1 MSLVDLG
8 KRLLDAS
15 RRGDTEEVRVLMTNG
30 APFTTDWLGTSP
42 LHMAAQYGHL
52 ETAEVLLR
60 AGISRDARTKV
71 DRTPLHVAAQQGHL
85 EIVELL
91 LQHGADVDA
100 KDMIKM
106 TPLHWA
112 VDNENVPVIRM
123 LLKNGADITALNKFD
138 KTPLDIASDSG
149 AMHIREI
156 LLDNATFHE
165 TIAEPEEVTIAEP
178 SMVEVRED
186 TEQPLTTMV
195 SSRLTPIPIKTE
207 KPSPKP
213 ASKIVLSPAMVT
225 LASRAR
231 KKNGSGDTVDQ
242 SSTSVLATLAA
253 LAEATAPL
261 SSATSN
267 ASAADTL
274 QWLQTHGITFVSTD
288 STQAQLSAAL
298 NDEAGKLALR
308 WAKEQSESKELK
320 NSISLNRSPGQAD
333 SERQLYTIVTD
344 QTTDESA
351 PLVVSVANCEDELHA
366 KKVNSEDLT
375 EEIVNGENSIDAL
388 RRQLEEAKRQTELFK
403 TQLMKKEQEASE
415 YKRKLSQLESTSGSS

>member
-261 SSATSN
+261 SSATSK
-267 ASAADTL
+267 
-274 QWLQTHGITFVSTD
+274 
-288 STQAQLSAAL
+288 
-298 NDEAGKLALR
+298 AGKLALR